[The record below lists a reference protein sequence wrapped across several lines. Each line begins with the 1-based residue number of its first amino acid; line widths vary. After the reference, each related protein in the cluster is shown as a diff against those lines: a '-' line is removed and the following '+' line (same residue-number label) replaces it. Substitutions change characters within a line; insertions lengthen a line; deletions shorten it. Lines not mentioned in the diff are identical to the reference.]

1 MGKGKRENGRDF
13 MENLEIEMEVQ
24 NAILRGALLCLIH
37 FQHSSFSLL
46 SSMLTAFFHGP
57 CTTSSRNNV
66 V

>member
-1 MGKGKRENGRDF
+1 